1 MVRTNW
7 PFGKADINVLVL
19 GVAHRGLALPLFW
32 TVLDKAGNSDTVER
46 SALMERFLAV
56 FSADQVAVLLADRAF
71 IGGDGFGWRQ
81 RQGLPFHQRLTRNT
95 RVPHA
100 WNRMMRLDQRFGSLQ
115 PGECRGLPGRRPVW
129 GCFVHRS
136 ALRLED
142 GDFLCIA
149 SSGAPQAGAIEA

>member
-1 MVRTNW
+1 
-7 PFGKADINVLVL
+7 
-19 GVAHRGLALPLFW
+19 
-32 TVLDKAGNSDTVER
+32 
-46 SALMERFLAV
+46 
-56 FSADQVAVLLADRAF
+56 
-71 IGGDGFGWRQ
+71 
-81 RQGLPFHQRLTRNT
+81 
-95 RVPHA
+95 
-100 WNRMMRLDQRFGSLQ
+100 MMRLDQRFGSLQ